1 MRFRIFFS
9 VFSITDFVNK
19 IYKYTKA
26 MKQNGFYRRK
36 TFTRRPFLAVPIK
49 VSTSF
54 YIVKNDFPVIH
65 LRIRDGNVFLDRSV

>member
-1 MRFRIFFS
+1 
-9 VFSITDFVNK
+9 
-19 IYKYTKA
+19 

-65 LRIRDGNVFLDRSV
+65 LRIRDGNVFPGHSV